1 MSMTPIIQHKKSERK
16 NVDIMEK
23 EPDVKEDRIAGI
35 DMRIVERRIFE
46 QSGGLHEECKSR
58 QKKM

>member
-1 MSMTPIIQHKKSERK
+1 MEREQDVTGATSVGMSMTPIIQHKNSERK

-35 DMRIVERRIFE
+35 DMRILERRIF
-46 QSGGLHEECKSR
+46 
-58 QKKM
+58 